1 MQKAWRI
8 WKSGVNVILRW
19 CLWDTSCLRW
29 AWDKNSMPDSS
40 NGCHLG
46 EPEGQAFC
54 VIDRKKINMLS
65 QAERKQLVLFVENG
79 RFWHTVLLDGRLGDG
94 GSAGR
99 DEGVGSRNRWLQG
112 MDIKTFHLVAKLL
125 HWREGKGE
133 DAVNLWCSRRR
144 GKQTKNQGSKSKTR
158 H

>member
-19 CLWDTSCLRW
+19 CLRDTSCLRW
-29 AWDKNSMPDSS
+29 ACDKNSMPDSS

-46 EPEGQAFC
+46 KPEGQAFC

-94 GSAGR
+94 RSAGR
-99 DEGVGSRNRWLQG
+99 DEGVGGRTRWLQG
-112 MDIKTFHLVAKLL
+112 MDIKTFHPIAKLL
-125 HWREGKGE
+125 HWRQGKGE
-133 DAVNLWCSRRR
+133 DTVNLDDAQEE
-144 GKQTKNQGSKSKTR
+144 GEINQKPGQ
-158 H
+158 